1 MELES
6 DKDFPKLRQLIST
19 WRRNF
24 PMFKHDVTKLEHTI
38 EDYIQQYSIALVHY
52 RQTKQRRYI
61 ERAEQSLRDIETVIN
76 NAEKAMLMSLLS
88 RR

>member
-6 DKDFPKLRQLIST
+6 DKDFPKLRQLMYT
-19 WRRNF
+19 WRKNF
-24 PMFKHDVTKLEHTI
+24 PMFKHDVNKLEHTI
-38 EDYIQQYSIALVHY
+38 ESYIQEYSIALVHY
-52 RQTKQRRYI
+52 RQTKQKRYV
-61 ERAEQSLRDIETVIN
+61 ERAEQALRDIETVVN